1 MYCARGN
8 GTGRFEDGRVNSFF
22 FFFFGILTTDGTCI
36 GFNIFIVWL
45 AYSEGYTL
53 STPQFIVV
61 TLVSMLGSMGASPI
75 PNAGSIMLLALAE
88 ASGVHVPA
96 KSLMF
101 ALLLAVFPILDR
113 LETCVNVTGDCIAVG
128 IIAGLHGEDWEK
140 NNLAIAAENEA
151 AAVKAAAVKGKNGST
166 NSSRVDRLALIQSK
180 TDVLNPLEENKTDF
194 ADI

>member
-1 MYCARGN
+1 
-8 GTGRFEDGRVNSFF
+8 
-22 FFFFGILTTDGTCI
+22 
-36 GFNIFIVWL
+36 
-45 AYSEGYTL
+45 
-53 STPQFIVV
+53 
-61 TLVSMLGSMGASPI
+61 MLGSMGASPI

-140 NNLAIAAENEA
+140 NVLAIAAEDKA
-151 AAVKAAAVKGKNGST
+151 AAAKAAAVKGKNGST
-166 NSSRVDRLALIQSK
+166 NSSRIGRLALIQSK
-180 TDVLNPLEENKTDF
+180 TEVVNPLEE
-194 ADI
+194 ADLADV